1 MFAIAQSKEE
11 IVRYVNEWIA
21 QMKQKKHANTGQ
33 DFAEITVEEDHTA
46 PAQEPPAPQ
55 MICPPDPQEREIR
68 RRFLKMRR
76 LSRSIWFSKS
86 QYSRM
91 QAELFY
97 RQAKLMADFEDDYRE
112 EEPFSM
118 YFPDYQSM
126 GYEQLRTYFTWRTNV
141 RKGVIRKTS
150 FSYVFVYLYE
160 LLNNVGVADCRDGLS
175 KLLALWE
182 AYRAFEPKL
191 DRYLAEWVKDY
202 FIVNAFS
209 CSFAALVREHPL
221 LQEFYQPEEATGYF
235 ERYAPFSAYPFQKSI
250 FWSAETEPV
259 LRSCFQQVMEAVES
273 LMQASGLTFADLV
286 FAGRKGNLWKPYRK
300 ALYHPDF
307 EGIEPGKTVR
317 ISDTELYCFHGEC
330 WTASKNRVC
339 RENGRQMIG
348 YMLKRIEQFYRKAT
362 GFRYQIKA
370 DRSKVDLSGLTH
382 LPGGGEGLFTCIDT
396 AIQAHYQASKRKTVT
411 VDPQKLAQIREQAQ
425 LTQEK
430 LLVNLEAEQK
440 AQAVGDD
447 SRPDENA
454 LLKEGE
460 ADPSPAAA
468 PGPQGLHTS
477 LPMQAEGS
485 AWDHFASSLDAAER
499 AALCMALRGA
509 SVAELS
515 VYAKSRQIMLEVLVD
530 GINEKAV
537 DTVEDTIIDYTDAL
551 EVFEE
556 YKDELERVMFSETD
570 ESAQADHQHGSQ
582 RA

>member
-1 MFAIAQSKEE
+1 MAQSKEE
-11 IVRYVNEWIA
+11 IIRYVNEWIA
-21 QMKQKKHANTGQ
+21 QMKQKKRANTGQ
-33 DFAEITVEEDHTA
+33 EFAEITLEEDRTA

-55 MICPPDPQEREIR
+55 LIRLPDAQEREIR
-68 RRFLKMRR
+68 RRFMKMRR
-76 LSRSIWFSKS
+76 LSRSAWFSKS
-86 QYSRM
+86 PYSRM

-97 RQAKLMADFEDDYRE
+97 RQATLMADFEDDYAG

-126 GYEQLRTYFTWRTNV
+126 GYEQLRTYFTWRSNV
-141 RKGVIRKTS
+141 RRGVIRETS
-150 FSYVFVYLYE
+150 FSYVFVYIYE
-160 LLNNVGVADCRDGLS
+160 LLNHVGVADCQDGLS

-182 AYRAFEPKL
+182 AYRPFEPKL

-202 FIVNAFS
+202 YVVNSFP

-259 LRSCFQQVMEAVES
+259 IRACFQQVMEAVES
-273 LMQASGLTFADLV
+273 LTQASGLAFADLV
-286 FAGRKGNLWKPYRK
+286 FAGRKGGLWKPYRK

-307 EGIEPGKTVR
+307 AGIAPGKTVR
-317 ISDTELYCFHGEC
+317 ISDTELYCFHGES

-339 RENGRQMIG
+339 RENGRQIIG

-370 DRSKVDLSGLTH
+370 DRGKIDLSELAR
-382 LPGGGEGLFTCIDT
+382 LPDGGESLFPCIDA

-430 LLVNLEAEQK
+430 LLVNPETEQEAPAPRAIRGGSLPAE
-440 AQAVGDD
+440 
-447 SRPDENA
+447 RA
-454 LLKEGE
+454 LLEETAKT
-460 ADPSPAAA
+460 PPPAA
-468 PGPQGLHTS
+468 PGPQVLSAGLST
-477 LPMQAEGS
+477 QANGS
-485 AWDHFASSLDAAER
+485 GSGWEQFAAALSAAER
-499 AALCMALRGA
+499 EALCRALRGA
-509 SVAELS
+509 SAAELS
-515 VYAKSRQIMLEVLVD
+515 AYAKSCRLMLEVLVD

-537 DTVEDTIIDYTDAL
+537 DAVEDTVMDCTDTV

-556 YKDELERVMFSETD
+556 YREELESVMFNEA
-570 ESAQADHQHGSQ
+570 E
-582 RA
+582 

>member
-1 MFAIAQSKEE
+1 MAQSKEE

-33 DFAEITVEEDHTA
+33 DFAEITLEEDHTA

-55 MICPPDPQEREIR
+55 MLRLPDPQEREIR

-86 QYSRM
+86 QSGRM

-97 RQAKLMADFEDDYRE
+97 RQAKLMADFEDDYTG

-182 AYRAFEPKL
+182 DYRAFEPKL

-202 FIVNAFS
+202 YIVNSFP

-273 LMQASGLTFADLV
+273 LMQAFGLAFADLV
-286 FAGRKGNLWKPYRK
+286 FAGRRGNLWKPYRK

-307 EGIEPGKTVR
+307 AGIEPGKTVR

-370 DRSKVDLSGLTH
+370 DQGKIDLSELTR
-382 LPGGGEGLFTCIDT
+382 LPDGGASLFPCIDE

-430 LLVNLEAEQK
+430 LLVNPKAEQE
-440 AQAVGDD
+440 APAPRAIGGDLLPVE
-447 SRPDENA
+447 SA
-454 LLKEGE
+454 LLEEKGKT
-460 ADPSPAAA
+460 PPPTA
-468 PGPQGLHTS
+468 PGLQGLNAGLPTQANDSGSGWEQFAAS
-477 LPMQAEGS
+477 LS
-485 AWDHFASSLDAAER
+485 AAER
-499 AALCMALRGA
+499 EALCRALRGA

-515 VYAKSRQIMLEVLVD
+515 AYAKSCHLMLEVLVD

-537 DTVEDTIIDYTDAL
+537 DTVEDTIIDCTDTV

-556 YKDELERVMFSETD
+556 YRDELERVMF
-570 ESAQADHQHGSQ
+570 Q
-582 RA
+582 